1 MLGSVIKHILFI
13 FPWKCSES
21 MFSPIVTTCISII
34 FSGNLK
40 ITSPKFF
47 IYNISTES
55 KKRKKKISLH
65 VINSIKKGKIEI
77 TCTLPP

>member
-40 ITSPKFF
+40 IASPKFF

-55 KKRKKKISLH
+55 KKRKKKSLYM
-65 VINSIKKGKIEI
+65 SLTRLKKEK
-77 TCTLPP
+77 